1 MVIQHNITAMNA
13 NRMFNLTNSRQAK
26 STEKLSSGYKINRAA
41 DDAAGLAISEKM
53 RRQVRGLTQASA
65 NATDGIS
72 CVQTAEGALNEVHDM
87 LQRINE
93 LAVKGANGTLTSVDR
108 SYITMEVRQ
117 LMNEIDRIQS
127 TTSFNE
133 QNLLDGTF
141 QNKCLQVGAEAGQHI
156 AITIGNMCTNDL
168 VASALSKGIFY
179 YTSND
184 SNLCLVTDNPHPS
197 NAPFPPGASSVWIP
211 GMGTTWAK
219 HEYWNSNMVAP
230 WKSVSGHP
238 HILSAAD
245 LTIFHSFSYDAI
257 TDENVKN
264 KLVNF
269 YDANTGTE
277 VVGGTEEDL
286 SDNVPDSR
294 NFQALNAFAKSA
306 IADVSQTRSD
316 LGAIQNRLEHTISN
330 LDNIVENTSAAE
342 SSIRDT
348 DIASE
353 MVKYTNNNILAQAG
367 ASMLSQANQSNQSVL
382 SLLQ

>member
-13 NRMFNLTNSRQAK
+13 NRMFNLTNSNQAK
-26 STEKLSSGYKINRAA
+26 STEKLSSGYKINRSA

-108 SYITMEVRQ
+108 SYVTMEVRQ

-168 VASALSKGIFY
+168 IASALSKGIFY

-197 NAPFPPGASSVWIP
+197 NSGYPAGVDAVWIP
-211 GMGTTWAK
+211 GSGTTWAK
-219 HEYWNSNMVAP
+219 HEYWNSSMVAP
-230 WKSVSGHP
+230 WESVSGHP
-238 HILSAAD
+238 HILSAGD
-245 LTIFHSFSYDAI
+245 LTIFHSFSYNAI
-257 TDENVKN
+257 TDENVKD
-264 KLVNF
+264 KLVTSYN
-269 YDANTGTE
+269 ALTGAET
-277 VVGGTEEDL
+277 VGGTEEDL

-306 IADVSQTRSD
+306 IADVSQTRSN
-316 LGAIQNRLEHTISN
+316 LGAVQNRLEHTISN

-367 ASMLSQANQSNQSVL
+367 TSMLSQANQSNQSVL

>member
-1 MVIQHNITAMNA
+1 
-13 NRMFNLTNSRQAK
+13 
-26 STEKLSSGYKINRAA
+26 
-41 DDAAGLAISEKM
+41 
-53 RRQVRGLTQASA
+53 
-65 NATDGIS
+65 
-72 CVQTAEGALNEVHDM
+72 
-87 LQRINE
+87 
-93 LAVKGANGTLTSVDR
+93 
-108 SYITMEVRQ
+108 MEVRQ

-168 VASALSKGIFY
+168 IASALSKGIFY

-197 NAPFPPGASSVWIP
+197 DATYPPGVDAVWIP
-211 GMGTTWAK
+211 GSGTTWAK

-238 HILSAAD
+238 HILSAGD
-245 LTIFHSFSYDAI
+245 LTIFHSFSYNAI
-257 TDENVKN
+257 TDENVKD
-264 KLVNF
+264 KLVTSYN
-269 YDANTGTE
+269 ALTGAET
-277 VVGGTEEDL
+277 VGGTEEDL

-316 LGAIQNRLEHTISN
+316 LGAVQNRLEHTISN

-367 ASMLSQANQSNQSVL
+367 TSMLSQANQSNQSVL